1 MANSNSRALIVFS
14 IALWLLPGVLGHGA
28 LTKPIPRMIKQHEY
42 CPWCVGEHQPL
53 TNPYGS
59 VHHDAVLSDPC
70 GGSKRGDPP
79 YPKNNYGSKYTMFAE
94 QGQATFSAGG
104 ILNATIVLDADHNGE
119 AKWSYCPHTE
129 DETEECFRSHE
140 LTDWV
145 DVHSYWGGDSSIDHW
160 KSGSTFP
167 QEVSLPADM
176 PSGPVTLRWLW
187 ICKWTDEIF
196 VSCLDT
202 DIVGGPSVPSTSPV
216 ITTTATSSSG
226 ISSNGDEVC
235 IWTEPA
241 GRRVTRTEQ
250 NRKDGRVCWDFAVE
264 GGATVY
270 YKSKSD
276 IYTHWNADACC
287 VSAAGDYGSKAG
299 GPSNIVSFTP
309 PSHGTFGFCECTAWD
324 PSDPGTSCAGQA
336 TAENMV
342 CPVMGASAEMC
353 SGDGA
358 EMGAPGSLLDG
369 IPVECSPVQESTTA
383 GVPGAITFSTGRA
396 GSSLQRLQEFVTEL
410 TDQPVPDSQARAV
423 HSSGGAAGGVVSE
436 GQAYG
441 LLLAGG
447 VLASMS
453 SDDPSRSW
461 VSDLVYS
468 FFLGWRRMCER
479 SVGGASCQQGGYQC
493 GGEKYPCLPH
503 WKFDDDLTTVIGTGA
518 APDGDAD
525 AITGMILAVLAV
537 EEDASRPGWYAEM
550 GEWAYDTCLQFYESS
565 TLDSSSGKH
574 RIVKLGSCWGGW
586 GGSGQNPSY
595 HAPAVYRMCK
605 HYMKSHDSSFGASDM
620 AGDLYEEKWVRV
632 IDTSYKVYE
641 SVQCASTGLITN
653 WARVYESADGQ
664 ALTASTG
671 FSGSGTPGA
680 EYGSEASRGVWR
692 VALDYIFFPE
702 EAAGSA
708 SSFLSRVAEHLESK
722 ESGGNWAENLNIDA
736 SCLVNSIHSSWSW
749 NMFMA
754 GPTFASLV
762 CPSAMT
768 SSRQQAV
775 IDAAGDRL
783 QSRSIEGYYSGS
795 WLAIA
800 TMTLNGDLTKA
811 ASRLQFRT
819 SVPPGP
825 STSSTSTTAR
835 TSPPSS
841 TSLPTPPPPSTTART
856 LPPSSTPVSSS
867 GCCTW
872 DLAQGC
878 QQQDNT
884 YCQVQANC
892 EGSCNGNWLVQDQ
905 TTTTAERTT
914 QSSTA
919 ASSAAPTTTTTL
931 STTTTSAVQSSTTS
945 TTSLA
950 VHGSCGQLHEQCG
963 GQEHKGPQCCVSGLK
978 CQRIDAFYSQCQVDP
993 DSTYSCGQLHE
1004 QCGGQ
1009 DWSGS
1014 TCCAEGLVCVW
1025 GNDYFSQCLQQPGSL
1040 IQQGVRVI
1048 RDAGMSNLRG
1058 PRSRKSGRATVGT
1071 LESRPLFVQRSST
1084 LTLQEEEAEGEEE
1097 AEL

>member
-202 DIVGGPSVPSTSPV
+202 DIVGGSSVPSVPPSTPV
-216 ITTTATSSSG
+216 PTSS
-226 ISSNGDEVC
+226 
-235 IWTEPA
+235 P
-241 GRRVTRTEQ
+241 
-250 NRKDGRVCWDFAVE
+250 
-264 GGATVY
+264 
-270 YKSKSD
+270 
-276 IYTHWNADACC
+276 
-287 VSAAGDYGSKAG
+287 
-299 GPSNIVSFTP
+299 
-309 PSHGTFGFCECTAWD
+309 
-324 PSDPGTSCAGQA
+324 
-336 TAENMV
+336 
-342 CPVMGASAEMC
+342 
-353 SGDGA
+353 
-358 EMGAPGSLLDG
+358 
-369 IPVECSPVQESTTA
+369 STTA
-383 GVPGAITFSTGRA
+383 HPLPPSGAITFSTSHA
-396 GSSLQRLQEFVTEL
+396 GSSLQRLQEFVDLL

-453 SDDPSRSW
+453 SDDPSRSY
-461 VSDLVYS
+461 VADLVYS